1 MQGSGLHFLY
11 PAKEEGQEEEERRR
25 RRKVRRRRRRRRNLL
40 SYKRHT
46 TININGILFRMSRHM
61 TLDLRRGYELRF
73 SLGPTDCC
81 SAGTKREEAGLP

>member
-25 RRKVRRRRRRRRNLL
+25 GRKIRRRRRRRRRNLL

-46 TININGILFRMSRHM
+46 IININGILFRMSM
-61 TLDLRRGYELRF
+61 ECLATCVL
-73 SLGPTDCC
+73 CC
-81 SAGTKREEAGLP
+81 AVYMHVHCTS